1 MMRFI
6 VSAILIGISITVFVV
21 FTNPIFGNIGELKT
35 QVASYNKALDN
46 SKTLKNEKDKLTAKY
61 NSINKD
67 DLLRLQKLLPE
78 NIDNIRLILEI
89 GEIALPYGMALKNV
103 KYNTEE
109 KKGEKGEKD
118 SSGVESIQSPTSSA
132 KSLKDYGIWD
142 LEFSTSGSYK
152 NFLNFTRDLEK
163 NLRIVD
169 VVSVQF
175 SSGDVVE
182 SNVLSVESYQYN
194 FKIRTYWLKN

>member
-6 VSAILIGISITVFVV
+6 IPAILIGVSVTVFVI
-21 FTNPIFGNIGELKT
+21 FINPIFGDIGQLKT
-35 QVASYNKALDN
+35 QVTSYNEALDN
-46 SKTLKNEKDKLTAKY
+46 SKALENERDKLTAKY

-67 DLLRLQKLLPE
+67 DLFRLQKLLPE

-89 GEIALPYGMALKNV
+89 EQIALPYGMALKNV
-103 KYNTEE
+103 KYNTEI
-109 KKGEKGEKD
+109 KKGEKD
-118 SSGVESIQSPTSSA
+118 SSGVKSIQGPTGSGQ
-132 KSLKDYGIWD
+132 SLKDYGVWD

-152 NFLNFTRDLEK
+152 NFLNFTKDLEK

-175 SSGDVVE
+175 SSGVAVE